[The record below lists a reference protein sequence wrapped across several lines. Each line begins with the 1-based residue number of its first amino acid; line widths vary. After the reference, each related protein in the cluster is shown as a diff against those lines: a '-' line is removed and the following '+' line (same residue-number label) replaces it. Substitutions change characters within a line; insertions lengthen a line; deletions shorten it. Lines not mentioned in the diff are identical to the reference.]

1 MLVRTQT
8 GQKRLMNKLWV
19 LKTPSSLFGTIQ
31 HGSKQRNEPRNPEIS
46 RFDPLKAAGAPLA
59 LMV

>member
-1 MLVRTQT
+1 
-8 GQKRLMNKLWV
+8 MNKLWV